1 MTATL
6 DHLYASAR
14 TLPSPD
20 MGWLVTRL
28 LGDLSND
35 LPDTTDAEFEAIA
48 EAREAEMDMDADATV
63 SHEEMLSFIES
74 KRR

>member
-28 LGDLSND
+28 LGDLSNE

-48 EAREAEMDMDADATV
+48 DAREAEMDMDADATV
-63 SHEEMLSFIES
+63 SHEEMLRFIES

>member
-20 MGWLVTRL
+20 MGRLVTRL

-48 EAREAEMDMDADATV
+48 DAREAEMDMDADATV
-63 SHEEMLSFIES
+63 SHEEMLRFIES